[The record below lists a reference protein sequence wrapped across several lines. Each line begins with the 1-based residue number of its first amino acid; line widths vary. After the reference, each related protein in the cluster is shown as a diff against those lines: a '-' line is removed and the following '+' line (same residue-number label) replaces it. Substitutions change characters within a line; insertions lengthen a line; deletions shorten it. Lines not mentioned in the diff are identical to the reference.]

1 MLVLF
6 PLKMSTCVGPAT
18 AANIYTCCSGFYCN
32 CLHVL
37 VLSLLRKCLHML
49 VRFLLQMSA
58 CAGSVTTANDK
69 NCWSGSLCL
78 HVMVRVLLQMSACVG
93 PIYSCRKCLHEFVSF
108 YCKCLLV
115 LVLYLLQMPIC
126 VPAANV
132 FMYWSV
138 LAANVYTGLSCS
150 YLKCLH
156 VRYCSYHNCSPI
168 SFKATKFKY

>member
-58 CAGSVTTANDK
+58 CAGSVTTANVK
-69 NCWSGSLCL
+69 NCWSCSFCL
-78 HVMVRVLLQMSACVG
+78 HVMVRFLLQMSACVG
-93 PIYSCRKCLHEFVSF
+93 PIPVENVFMSLSVPTANVCLCWSYTYCKCSCRKYLHVLVSSC
-108 YCKCLLV
+108 CKCEMSTHV
-115 LVLYLLQMPIC
+115 CPVPI
-126 VPAANV
+126 
-132 FMYWSV
+132 S
-138 LAANVYTGLSCS
+138 NVYM
-150 YLKCLH
+150 
-156 VRYCSYHNCSPI
+156 
-168 SFKATKFKY
+168 